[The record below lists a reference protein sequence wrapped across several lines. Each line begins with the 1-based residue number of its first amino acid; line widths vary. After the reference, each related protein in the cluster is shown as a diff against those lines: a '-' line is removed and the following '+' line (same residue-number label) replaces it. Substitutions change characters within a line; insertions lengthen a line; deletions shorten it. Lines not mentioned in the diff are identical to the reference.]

1 MEPRVDARRAIAL
14 PGLDEPFRDGETS
27 ERGGVAIRTNAPLE
41 GNIYMNKKI
50 IAA

>member
-14 PGLDEPFRDGETS
+14 PGLDEPFRDGETC

-41 GNIYMNKKI
+41 GKYMNKKI